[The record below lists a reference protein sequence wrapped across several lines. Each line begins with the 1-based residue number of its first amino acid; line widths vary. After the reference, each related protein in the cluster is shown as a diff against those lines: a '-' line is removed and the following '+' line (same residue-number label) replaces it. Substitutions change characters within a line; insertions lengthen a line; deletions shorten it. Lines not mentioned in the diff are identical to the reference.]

1 MPGILYFGVLVTR
14 ECRGGG
20 QGDGLDI
27 EGGRSLD
34 EQGQGDKGG
43 KGDMGDKEEIRFR
56 KSRSLHESNG
66 KDAHV
71 WDCSFEIDWEK
82 LFLVPIKKFEVYCD
96 KIISFYEKLS
106 REEFDSELE
115 E

>member
-1 MPGILYFGVLVTR
+1 MLVTR
-14 ECRGGG
+14 ECKG
-20 QGDGLDI
+20 QGDSLDI

-34 EQGQGDKGG
+34 EHGDKGH
-43 KGDMGDKEEIRFR
+43 KGDKGEVRFR

-66 KDAHV
+66 NDGQV
-71 WDCSFEIDWEK
+71 WDCFEIDWEK